1 MTPSR
6 RMVDPLLKSS
16 LEVRYTLCTASE
28 LHLLAKIIPAFPTYS
43 TLTTRNANFERNTVS
58 DRKARNLW
66 PNSHNY
72 ARRFMSQRK
81 RCTSAKVAIRELL
94 IIADV

>member
-1 MTPSR
+1 MI
-6 RMVDPLLKSS
+6 DPLLKSS
-16 LEVRYTLCTASE
+16 LEVRHALGATSE
-28 LHLLAKIIPAFPTYS
+28 FHLLAKIIPPFPAYS

-66 PNSHNY
+66 PNGHNY
-72 ARRFMSQRK
+72 AGRFMSQRK
-81 RCTSAKVAIRELL
+81 RCTGAKVAIRELF